1 MNTSRLFRR
10 TQTGVC
16 VCVALILTAPLLCA
30 ESEDSRQNADKA
42 DSRIGYEVVGQVLNV
57 SPQQSLQYGYL
68 NYVRG
73 LARVAR
79 QLGAISEATALLTFY
94 NDTATERV
102 INNGPIR
109 LIDRTGTSTVYFD
122 ESGLASFVNPDT
134 FRDGKAVQVCSLRHQ
149 VLIDTSTGY
158 FSTTFEM
165 TVVSV
170 ESFAIDG
177 QSYRLGDPGDVY
189 RVIVSGKLNTTGP
202 PSAYIAG
209 LAMGLDSEAVAVEN

>member
-1 MNTSRLFRR
+1 MTCQPDRVRKSIGGKIPMKITRSLQRMTS
-10 TQTGVC
+10 
-16 VCVALILTAPLLCA
+16 LLGCA
-30 ESEDSRQNADKA
+30 GLLLLPCPQAHAVEPSSPQ
-42 DSRIGYEVVGQVLNV
+42 IGYEVVGQVLNV

-79 QLGAISEATALLTFY
+79 QPGAISEATALLTFY

-149 VLIDTSTGY
+149 VLDRKSTRLN
-158 FSTTFEM
+158 SSHM
-165 TVVSV
+165 S
-170 ESFAIDG
+170 I
-177 QSYRLGDPGDVY
+177 SY
-189 RVIVSGKLNTTGP
+189 
-202 PSAYIAG
+202 
-209 LAMGLDSEAVAVEN
+209 AVFCLKKK